1 MLDCFVLL
9 EDLSTSLIGKKLLEQ
24 LIDKEKASRSVNIF
38 LVPSETVTPTKILS
52 RNENSVE
59 ELKSSKKKLRPLYTF
74 RFEYPSDAESV
85 FYKIL

>member
-24 LIDKEKASRSVNIF
+24 LIDKEKASRS
-38 LVPSETVTPTKILS
+38 VPSETVTPTKILS